1 MKQNSLVVPLVG
13 GGIALLCCFLP
24 WIKID
29 ISSLDLDPVI
39 FPPNESLTISGFHLA
54 TGNGNMPYPFFAALV
69 LIMVCFYTLYEKTP
83 WKSKKPVLIC
93 SGIGSLLVLFTLFSF
108 RQGLR
113 EGTPLAGKILEYATS
128 EVELGQI
135 ASLQFGGF
143 GTAIGFIVAIIGA
156 WNIPKSDT
164 SIEDNEQEVVT

>member
-1 MKQNSLVVPLVG
+1 M
-13 GGIALLCCFLP
+13 P

-29 ISSLDLDPVI
+29 ISSLGLDPSI
-39 FPPNESLTISGFHLA
+39 PQLKESLTISGFHLA

-83 WKSKKPVLIC
+83 WKSRKPVLIC
-93 SGIGSLLVLFTLFSF
+93 SGIGFLLVLFTLFSF

-113 EGTPLAGKILEYATS
+113 EGTPLAEKILEYTTS
-128 EVELGQI
+128 KVELGQI

-143 GTAIGFIVAIIGA
+143 GVAIGFIVALIGA

-164 SIEDNEQEVVT
+164 PIEDIE

>member
-1 MKQNSLVVPLVG
+1 MKQNPLILPIIG

-24 WIKID
+24 WIQID
-29 ISSLDLDPVI
+29 ISSLGLDQDIPQSKE
-39 FPPNESLTISGFHLA
+39 FLTISGFHLA

-83 WKSKKPVLIC
+83 WKSRKPVLVC
-93 SGIGSLLVLFTLFSF
+93 SGIGLLLVLFTLFSF
-108 RQGLR
+108 RQEFR

-128 EVELGQI
+128 KVELGQI

-143 GTAIGFIVAIIGA
+143 GAVIGFIVALIGG

-164 SIEDNEQEVVT
+164 SAEKTE